1 MRRAVWTACIV
12 VVVIACIVLL
22 LQKGSRRPEGPER
35 PPEVEPG
42 DSVSQPGPPGDGEAV
57 TGGSETPTAG
67 TSDGTPKGPV
77 VFDVPD
83 ETSTEGDH
91 KITIARQ
98 YESEEEARLIQMA
111 ESVYPNREDVLAVE
125 GHFVKE
131 KSIPAGEELWW
142 YDAFDGVRIP
152 YAITGDAV
160 CYYRDLTLAFRKG
173 DFTGSNGIR
182 MLKSELHYTA
192 AVARHEHYESDG
204 REFQGVSVV
213 TMKLSWSQ
221 YCGNVC
227 AMGFQKERVVVFDAA
242 GKIIAVLLDGA
253 TRYRV
258 S

>member
-1 MRRAVWTACIV
+1 MRRAVWIACIA
-12 VVVIACIVLL
+12 VVVIACVVLL
-22 LQKGSRRPEGPER
+22 LQRGSGRPEPASDF
-35 PPEVEPG
+35 EPG
-42 DSVSQPGPPGDGEAV
+42 DAVAEPGPTGDKEPV

-67 TSDGTPKGPV
+67 TSDETPKGPV
-77 VFDVPD
+77 MFDVPD

-125 GHFVKE
+125 GHFLKD

-142 YDAFDGVRIP
+142 YDAFDGVRVP

-160 CYYRDLTLAFRKG
+160 RYYRDLTLAFRKG
-173 DFTGSNGIR
+173 DLAGSNGIR
-182 MLKSELHYTA
+182 MLKSELHYAA
-192 AVARHEHYESDG
+192 AVARHEHYKSGG
-204 REFQGVSVV
+204 REFRDVSVV

-221 YCGNVC
+221 YCGGEC
-227 AMGFQKERVVVFDAA
+227 AMSFHQKGRIVVFDAA
-242 GKIIAVLLDGA
+242 GKIVAVLLDGVTPFA
-253 TRYRV
+253 V